1 MSFVGISVGK
11 FQIHSGMR
19 IAIKRVYV
27 VKGEPNGFKCG
38 LFETFVFSV

>member
-1 MSFVGISVGK
+1 MSFMGISVGK
-11 FQIHSGMR
+11 FQIHSGMC

-27 VKGEPNGFKCG
+27 VKGEPSVFKYG